1 MIRADAFA
9 DLGGGHIMRCLSLA
23 RWLATHDCHVAFA
36 CAPGSAD
43 LVPALAR
50 SGFPVLDAHGNRDLP
65 LPEGWPA
72 RADAVF
78 VDLYSSNASDEAAL
92 RDKAGAVA
100 AIEDLDG
107 RHHDCDLLVDPGA
120 GRSENLYRGRVPA
133 DCRVLAGPGFALLR
147 DEFAAARVDSLAHRA
162 KPTAPPRRALI
173 SMGLTDLGGI
183 SEHIVRAVI
192 KALPDV
198 AVEVIL
204 GPRAP
209 SLPALRTLAAYL
221 PRLELGID
229 VDDMAR
235 RMSHADIAIGAG
247 GGTAL
252 ERCALGLP
260 SIAIILAANQRSATL
275 FLARTGALLA
285 VDTNENVENM
295 LPGLLARMTPELCS
309 TLSMNAALVC
319 DGQGTE
325 RVGRALLKLVN
336 GNRPEVRNDD

>member
-23 RWLATHDCHVAFA
+23 RWLAAQDCQVAFA

-50 SGFPVLDAHGNRDLP
+50 SGFAVLDAHGNRDLP
-65 LPEGWPA
+65 LPDGWPA

-78 VDLYSSNASDEAAL
+78 VDLYSSDASDEVAL
-92 RDKAGAVA
+92 RARAGAVV

-120 GRSENLYRGRVPA
+120 GRSADLYRGRVPP

-147 DEFAAARVDSLAHRA
+147 DEFAAARADSLSRRA
-162 KPTAPPRRALI
+162 RQIAPPRHVLV
-173 SMGLTDLGGI
+173 SMGLTDIGGI
-183 SEHIVRAVI
+183 SERIARLVVN
-192 KALPDV
+192 ALPD
-198 AVEVIL
+198 ATVEIIL

-209 SLPALRTLAAYL
+209 SLPALRTLAASQ

-235 RMSHADIAIGAG
+235 RMSQADIAIGAG

-252 ERCALGLP
+252 ERCVLGLP
-260 SIAIILAANQRSATL
+260 SVAIILAANQRPATL
-275 FLARTGALLA
+275 YLARTGALLA
-285 VDTNENVENM
+285 IDAIDAVDNE
-295 LPGLLARMTPELCS
+295 LPGLLARMTPERC
-309 TLSMNAALVC
+309 AALSKTAASVC
-319 DGQGTE
+319 DGKGAE
-325 RVGRALLKLVN
+325 RVGRALLELVN
-336 GNRPEVRNDD
+336 GNRPETRNHD